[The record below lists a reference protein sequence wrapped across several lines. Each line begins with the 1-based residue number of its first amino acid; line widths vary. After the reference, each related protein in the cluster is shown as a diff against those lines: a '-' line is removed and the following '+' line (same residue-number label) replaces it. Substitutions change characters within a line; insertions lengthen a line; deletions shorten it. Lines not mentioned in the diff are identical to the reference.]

1 MKICLL
7 YLCLCVF
14 AFCADYPLKS
24 IGIALSKPEQVA
36 KIPTLSKNL
45 LESTSGIKNYQNGI
59 SPTFKAK
66 LQTRENLIIRILG
79 DSHIAGDF
87 ISHRL
92 RGLMFEEYTFGL
104 VYPLFPAYHQHIAL
118 KYESSNFEVL
128 NYRDNELDEY
138 PLGGIVA
145 KPIELPAHITL
156 SPQNTTEQ
164 TLSKIIFKSTN
175 QNSALVIEDSAKQ
188 QFIINAK
195 HPFVWQ
201 ILTLKL
207 RYPIT
212 IHALNEKVL
221 LGGLFISNE
230 EGANNIIENLGIN
243 GAKADIWLKWDKEL
257 FMQQMRILP
266 ADLYILCY
274 GSNDALY
281 SNFNEA
287 LFLKNYGNLIDTIK
301 AANPNANILL
311 LSPPPVVQ
319 KVSNATKR
327 KKAVY
332 KLTKNANPVKTA
344 IVKLA
349 QEKQIMLFSMEDFI
363 NESGGKA
370 KWESAN
376 LAKPDVHLLPNGY
389 RLIADKLYYELMKL
403 E

>member
-128 NYRDNELDEY
+128 NSRNNELDEY

-175 QNSALVIEDSAKQ
+175 
-188 QFIINAK
+188 
-195 HPFVWQ
+195 
-201 ILTLKL
+201 
-207 RYPIT
+207 
-212 IHALNEKVL
+212 
-221 LGGLFISNE
+221 
-230 EGANNIIENLGIN
+230 
-243 GAKADIWLKWDKEL
+243 
-257 FMQQMRILP
+257 
-266 ADLYILCY
+266 
-274 GSNDALY
+274 
-281 SNFNEA
+281 
-287 LFLKNYGNLIDTIK
+287 
-301 AANPNANILL
+301 
-311 LSPPPVVQ
+311 
-319 KVSNATKR
+319 
-327 KKAVY
+327 
-332 KLTKNANPVKTA
+332 
-344 IVKLA
+344 
-349 QEKQIMLFSMEDFI
+349 
-363 NESGGKA
+363 
-370 KWESAN
+370 
-376 LAKPDVHLLPNGY
+376 
-389 RLIADKLYYELMKL
+389 
-403 E
+403 